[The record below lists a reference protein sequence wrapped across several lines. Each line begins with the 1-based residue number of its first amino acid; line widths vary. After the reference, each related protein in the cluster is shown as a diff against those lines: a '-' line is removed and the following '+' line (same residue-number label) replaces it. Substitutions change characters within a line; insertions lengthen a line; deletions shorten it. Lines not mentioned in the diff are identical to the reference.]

1 MKRLMMVVAVA
12 LTAFAANCETAEEG
26 KPEAEKSVI
35 VQKVRS
41 PLGKEI
47 DALAEKVYL
56 NEKTNYEYI
65 LSCAKKEQ
73 FILSVLNKLVADLQ
87 MCHTS
92 LTNLEARLVV
102 FENEKKE
109 REARIEENR
118 AKREKE
124 REREAARKRD
134 AVKTVSDIIKRG
146 KAFERKQ
153 NGGK

>member
-1 MKRLMMVVAVA
+1 MKRLMIVVVVA
-12 LTAFAANCETAEEG
+12 LTAFAAKCDTAKEG

-47 DALAEKVYL
+47 DRLAAASMNNDKFL
-56 NEKTNYEYI
+56 
-65 LSCAKKEQ
+65 LAA
-73 FILSVLNKLVADLQ
+73 LNKVASELQ
-87 MCHTS
+87 MYHAA

-102 FENEKKE
+102 FENEKNE
-109 REARIEENR
+109 RDARREAIR

-124 REREAARKRD
+124 RKKEA

-146 KAFERKQ
+146 KAFERKV

>member
-12 LTAFAANCETAEEG
+12 LTAFAANCDTAEEG
-26 KPEAEKSVI
+26 KTEAEKSVI

-41 PLGKEI
+41 SLGKEI
-47 DALAEKVYL
+47 DALAERVYL
-56 NEKTNYEYI
+56 NEKDNYEYI

-73 FILSVLNKLVADLQ
+73 YLRAILNKMVADLL
-87 MCHTS
+87 MCQTS

-109 REARIEENR
+109 REARIKENH